1 MSAKINLLVTENHNL
16 KEGQLQ
22 QIAAAE
28 HSKPIPTLF
37 FKTADDAKSN
47 DSKETQ
53 IKMLPAMIDLS
64 GENSTDAL
72 RAYQI
77 ETMRLKD
84 ELMQIRVDNFDANQK
99 LVKLQQEAHEAITKA
114 AEILHENNLLKRD
127 KESLETRNDTLQMD
141 IVE

>member
-1 MSAKINLLVTENHNL
+1 
-16 KEGQLQ
+16 
-22 QIAAAE
+22 
-28 HSKPIPTLF
+28 
-37 FKTADDAKSN
+37 
-47 DSKETQ
+47 
-53 IKMLPAMIDLS
+53 MLPAMIDLS

-99 LVKLQQEAHEAITKA
+99 LVKLQQEAHDAITKA

-141 IVE
+141 IAE